1 MANEEDD
8 SIPFAEDDKPP
19 LARILKCQLTY

>member
-19 LARILKCQLTY
+19 LARILKAQLSH

>member
-8 SIPFAEDDKPP
+8 SIQFAADDKPP
-19 LARILKCQLTY
+19 PARILKAQLNH